1 MVSLISAHP
10 PTAFMAEVHS
20 AEIRWVGAKEIVSSL
35 AKNLDEK
42 PCSYTIL
49 DHGGESEISI
59 LIQHEDLQ
67 SLRDIGD
74 DIFILLA
81 EILEQ

>member
-1 MVSLISAHP
+1 
-10 PTAFMAEVHS
+10 MAETHS
-20 AEIRWVGAKEIVSSL
+20 AEIRWIGAKEIVTSL
-35 AKNLDEK
+35 ANTLDGQ

-49 DHGGESEISI
+49 DHGDESEISI
-59 LIQHEDLQ
+59 VIQNEDLQ

-74 DIFILLA
+74 DIFILLT

>member
-10 PTAFMAEVHS
+10 PTTFMAEVHS

-35 AKNLDEK
+35 ANNLDGQ
-42 PCSYTIL
+42 PCSYTISK
-49 DHGGESEISI
+49 HGDECEISI

-74 DIFILLA
+74 DIFILLT